1 MQIRWCQAAS
11 KCKGWR
17 GKKRQPKSNDKLLW
31 ETSIS
36 IMCCLPVHL
45 QACACVP
52 LLPPLPGNKN
62 VGATAGL
69 GCPHGM
75 SPCAHCLHRWRSG
88 RSESGSEGLTHP
100 SSAEFI
106 SEFNQKPNKARR
118 QLSYWLKMLL
128 GRSLQSGCA
137 NKATWVDTLLSVV
150 LV

>member
-11 KCKGWR
+11 KCKGWQ

-62 VGATAGL
+62 VGTTPQALQGWAVPMAVGTGRRAFTGGYQGDL
-69 GCPHGM
+69 
-75 SPCAHCLHRWRSG
+75 SPAV
-88 RSESGSEGLTHP
+88 
-100 SSAEFI
+100 
-106 SEFNQKPNKARR
+106 K
-118 QLSYWLKMLL
+118 
-128 GRSLQSGCA
+128 
-137 NKATWVDTLLSVV
+137 V
-150 LV
+150 